1 MDAFIDNIIINEM
14 GFTSTTHDRCIYRK
28 VIDGEPVFLLRQI
41 DDFCCATRREEIAKN
56 VFNTIGLKM
65 RFDTEKEQGIIPF
78 EYLGVVDDYNGV
90 EIRQTE
96 HYIEMLCENYINRLL
111 RSHGWETPS
120 KKMQYEKVEPDISSP
135 TSAAIASLNAL
146 ELAYETKMSKS
157 LPSLLQKKEI
167 KDHGVQITIQRILFT
182 FQRDLLLYLQI
193 ALTLC
198 IQKWDQKKGQ
208 HTILLWRKRWDL
220 ATEIFLVN

>member
-1 MDAFIDNIIINEM
+1 
-14 GFTSTTHDRCIYRK
+14 
-28 VIDGEPVFLLRQI
+28 
-41 DDFCCATRREEIAKN
+41 
-56 VFNTIGLKM
+56 M
-65 RFDTEKEQGIIPF
+65 RFNTEKEKGIIPF

-120 KKMQYEKVEPDISSP
+120 KKMQNEKVEPDISSP

-157 LPSLLQKKEI
+157 LPSFLQKKEI
-167 KDHGVQITIQRILFT
+167 KDHGGANSNPKNPFHISKRPTPLPSDCIDLMYSEMGPKEGTAHHTALEKKMGFSYRNLLSELMYAYMTCRCDIGYAVTTLSKFSTSPSEFHYKLLKTVTKYLKATASHRK
-182 FQRDLLLYLQI
+182 FQSP
-193 ALTLC
+193 
-198 IQKWDQKKGQ
+198 
-208 HTILLWRKRWDL
+208 
-220 ATEIFLVN
+220 F